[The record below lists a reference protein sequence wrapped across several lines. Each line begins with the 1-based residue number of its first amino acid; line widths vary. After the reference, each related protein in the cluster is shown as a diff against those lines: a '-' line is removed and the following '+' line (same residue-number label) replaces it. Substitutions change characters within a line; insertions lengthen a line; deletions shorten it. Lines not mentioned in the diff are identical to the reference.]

1 MMLRASLALAMRQLL
16 HRGRQSVGALAGVC
30 MAIVLMFMQLGF
42 SNALYDSALNVYRV
56 LDGEIVLTSPV
67 YSSLVFSPPWF
78 PHSAL
83 TAASAVQGVAET
95 RPLYAFSGMLLSSKA
110 GAIGGWILGLD
121 VDRPAIRLPGL
132 STGLETL
139 RIPDTAVLDRKSRYE
154 FEPFVRALAASE
166 TPDLPVYLPG
176 APLAPVFS
184 LRGSFELGPTFTLD
198 GLIVTSTDTFS
209 RLLSVP
215 LDRVSIGVVRLEP
228 GADPQ
233 RVAADLRELLDGQAR
248 VFLRDELID
257 WEKRFYTYRTPI
269 GVIFNMGLLVGVVV
283 GVVFI
288 SQVLHGIIDAN
299 LKEYAVLVAM
309 GYPPRFF
316 VLIVLEIAGAIALL
330 TFIPSLAIAAGLYH
344 AAANATHLPL
354 NLSPV
359 AIASIF
365 SLVVIMGCVAA
376 LFAMRRVRLANPLDL
391 FT

>member
-1 MMLRASLALAMRQLL
+1 MMVRASLALAMRQLL

-30 MAIVLMFMQLGF
+30 VAIVLMFMQLGF
-42 SNALYDSALNVYRV
+42 SNALYNSALNVYRV
-56 LDGEIVLTSPV
+56 LDGEIVLTSPA

-83 TAASAVQGVAET
+83 TAAGAVEGVEET
-95 RPLYAFSGMLLSSKA
+95 RPLYAFSGMLLSEA
-110 GAIGGWILGLD
+110 GGAIGGWILGVDL
-121 VDRPAIRLPGL
+121 DRPALRLPGL
-132 STGLETL
+132 STEWETL
-139 RIPDTAVLDRKSRYE
+139 RIPNTALLDRKSRYE
-154 FEPFVRALAASE
+154 FEPFNIALASGE

-176 APLAPVFS
+176 SPLAPVFS

-198 GLIVTSTDTFS
+198 GLIVTGKHNFS
-209 RLLSVP
+209 RMLNVP
-215 LDRVSIGVVRLEP
+215 LDRVSIGVVKVEP
-228 GADPQ
+228 GANPQ
-233 RVAADLRELLDGQAR
+233 RVAVDLREVLDGRAR
-248 VFLRDELID
+248 VFLSEELLD
-257 WEKRFYTYRTPI
+257 WERNFYTYRTPI

-309 GYPPRFF
+309 GYPPKFF
-316 VLIVLEIAGAIALL
+316 VFIVLEIAGAIALL
-330 TFIPSLAIAAGLYH
+330 TFLPSLAVAAGLYH
-344 AAANATHLPL
+344 GAAEATHLPL
-354 NLSPV
+354 NFSAS

-365 SLVVIMGCVAA
+365 TLVVIMGCIAA